1 MSTFV
6 AVFALVLAYAA
17 LVTAWLALRTLAR
30 LRRATALLSRGG
42 EGRES
47 IVEATER
54 HIRLASHAAEQMG
67 SLRTDVDR
75 ATAVLDAVQAEARRH
90 EDYRLAATE
99 QLTTLRAD
107 AERSLRNVALVRYDA
122 FDDMAGRISFSLA
135 LLDDRGDGVALT
147 AISGRTDTR
156 LYAKGIV
163 AGKGEHDLSPEEHEA
178 VAAAL
183 RQQTGRRNGRHLSRR
198 KAG

>member
-17 LVTAWLALRTLAR
+17 LVTAWLALRTLAK
-30 LRRATALLSRGG
+30 LRRATTVLARAG

-54 HIRLASHAAEQMG
+54 YIRLASQATEQMV
-67 SLRTDVDR
+67 SLRTDVDQ
-75 ATAVLDAVQAEARRH
+75 AKASVAAVQLEARRH

-122 FDDMAGRISFSLA
+122 FDDMAGRMSFSLA

-147 AISGRTDTR
+147 AISGRADTR

-163 AGKGEHDLSPEEHEA
+163 AGKGEHDLSPEENEA
-178 VAAAL
+178 VSAAL
-183 RQQTGRRNGRHLSRR
+183 RQQTGRRSGRHLSRR
-198 KAG
+198 KAS